1 MMLLA
6 VLSGFMLAVAV
17 PALYRLAGS
26 YIGWILALLPASLT
40 AYFASL
46 IPAIRGGEKLLFET
60 PWMPGLGIT
69 LDFMVDGC
77 PWCSPF

>member
-26 YIGWILALLPASLT
+26 YIGWYWLFSPPPPSPPTSPA
-40 AYFASL
+40 
-46 IPAIRGGEKLLFET
+46 
-60 PWMPGLGIT
+60 
-69 LDFMVDGC
+69 
-77 PWCSPF
+77 